1 MGIRTLVTPLVLLAS
16 FSVQAASLPMLPP
29 PKLADLSL
37 KVTTP
42 THPLAPATDSRTA
55 SDRSGG
61 ADARWLNERQ
71 PLAQEQR
78 WVF

>member
-1 MGIRTLVTPLVLLAS
+1 MLVTPLALLAT
-16 FSVQAASLPMLPP
+16 FGAQAASFPMLPP
-29 PKLADLSL
+29 PKLAELSL

-42 THPLAPATDSRTA
+42 AHPLAPATDSRTA
-55 SDRSGG
+55 SDRAVG

-71 PLAQEQR
+71 PLAQERR